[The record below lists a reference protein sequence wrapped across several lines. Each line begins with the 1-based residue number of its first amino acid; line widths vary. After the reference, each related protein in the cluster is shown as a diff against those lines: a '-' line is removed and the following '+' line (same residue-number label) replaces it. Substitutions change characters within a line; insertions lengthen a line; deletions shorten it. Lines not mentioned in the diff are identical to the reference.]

1 VDVKEC
7 TVLQEAVAVAGA
19 ARARKRRS
27 PWRAWVDAE
36 EECSTQREATA
47 RRRSP
52 RRGGWA
58 WRSARPREAV
68 TAAQSMVS
76 ALRTDVE
83 EKRLT
88 AASEAMAMMLWLH
101 HEKVEV

>member
-1 VDVKEC
+1 M
-7 TVLQEAVAVAGA
+7 A
-19 ARARKRRS
+19 
-27 PWRAWVDAE
+27 
-36 EECSTQREATA
+36 
-47 RRRSP
+47 
-52 RRGGWA
+52 
-58 WRSARPREAV
+58 
-68 TAAQSMVS
+68 S